1 MSKITLN
8 FIQWYEAQYPEFVN
22 KYGALKRLY
31 DNDLDSFFI
40 EEIDDMYNITE
51 VYENTVDVYIGIGI
65 LTLSKGLVHHAT
77 VAELNAKRRLTD
89 AEMALREVS

>member
-40 EEIDDMYNITE
+40 EEIDDMYNE
-51 VYENTVDVYIGIGI
+51 FK
-65 LTLSKGLVHHAT
+65 KGGV
-77 VAELNAKRRLTD
+77 
-89 AEMALREVS
+89 